1 MGEAERR
8 DKAVKDLHEVE
19 KEFMNNGDEEQN
31 DNLRSIYTTLFY
43 KSLAKQA
50 GKYKEK
56 QEFTPFVSA

>member
-1 MGEAERR
+1 M
-8 DKAVKDLHEVE
+8 EVE

-31 DNLRSIYTTLFY
+31 ENLR
-43 KSLAKQA
+43 SLAKQA